1 MSYQLLVA
9 FTAACVVL
17 ALTPGPNM
25 ALIIANTAANGL
37 RGGLA
42 TLAGTSTGLIS
53 LVTIAALGMTS
64 IVLFMSEWFDV
75 LRWIGA
81 CYLAWLGLQQLRAWH
96 RGRKGAAAPA
106 PAQGSAGRWFAQ
118 GVGVS
123 LSNPKVLFFLGA
135 FFPQFIDP
143 AGDVVLQLAILSVLF
158 VAVLV
163 AVDIAYTVA
172 IARARARFDASRLG
186 VLDGVSG
193 VLLMLGGAAL
203 AMSRRP

>member
-1 MSYQLLVA
+1 MSFQLLVA
-9 FTAACVVL
+9 FTAACIVL

-37 RGGLA
+37 RAGLA
-42 TLAGTSTGLIS
+42 TLAGTSTGLIG

-75 LRWIGA
+75 LRWVGA
-81 CYLAWLGLQQLRAWH
+81 CYLAWLGLQQLRAWY
-96 RGRKGAAAPA
+96 RGRKGAVAPA
-106 PAQGSAGRWFAQ
+106 PAQGSTGRWFVQ